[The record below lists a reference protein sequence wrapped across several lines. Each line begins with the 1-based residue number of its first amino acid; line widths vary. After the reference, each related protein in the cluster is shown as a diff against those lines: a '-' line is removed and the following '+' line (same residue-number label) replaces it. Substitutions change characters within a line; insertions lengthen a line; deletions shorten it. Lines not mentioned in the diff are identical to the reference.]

1 VGIRELTIT
10 MASTRG
16 LLERHAILSANML
29 SVVSDIPQTRLS
41 AALRGATYL
50 GCETEARL
58 LTLTHRCLKII
69 EAILPLRIAPG
80 DGATLKLLVQSNRSE
95 DEIRTTILSL
105 LESMDVPTERAAEAV
120 NDSEH
125 GGI

>member
-1 VGIRELTIT
+1 

-16 LLERHAILSANML
+16 LLERHAALSANML
-29 SVVSDIPQTRLS
+29 SVVADIPQTRLS

-50 GCETEARL
+50 GSETEARL

-80 DGATLKLLVQSNRSE
+80 DGQTLKLLVESNRTE
-95 DEIRTTILSL
+95 DEIRPMILSL
-105 LESMDVPTERAAEAV
+105 LEPQ
-120 NDSEH
+120 
-125 GGI
+125 